1 MEKRR
6 RARINQSLN
15 ELKQLLLEGNTSKKE
30 VYHYSDYVTAV
41 TISVCY
47 HSWAYLIGGL
57 PRTA

>member
-30 VYHYSDYVTAV
+30 VY
-41 TISVCY
+41 
-47 HSWAYLIGGL
+47 LIYATEPIFTDIML
-57 PRTA
+57 SL